1 MNVVGFLTKFSPAH
15 HPKDF
20 VLATLK
26 TRLNKQTM
34 PHFKIKQTSI
44 LSEINNRKIRIQ
56 VYAIEVQNKDTR
68 QAEKQLMKHE
78 EDPVEFVS
86 FRMRK
91 INIEAYQTAI
101 ALVAQHQHDLRT
113 IVINNISE
121 EAFFVLE
128 GEAKQLERVVTVHHL
143 KEKKSMRI
151 LTYEEDFVELRHK
164 IKKSMPTWISKLDPS
179 DIRTC
184 GNNPE
189 VAYTKYD
196 EYSDDTLSDMSY
208 SINSLLTI
216 DINDMDLFST
226 TINNNQEQKEGD
238 EKQSKTFDERINQQQ
253 RIIETQ
259 DKKIEE
265 LLTMMKD
272 MKDSTERKIDNMLIL
287 IEKLTTKT
295 LSKERVDNI
304 KVKEKEENRRP

>member
-20 VLATLK
+20 VLATLN

-91 INIEAYQTAI
+91 INIEAYHTAI

-151 LTYEEDFVELRHK
+151 
-164 IKKSMPTWISKLDPS
+164 
-179 DIRTC
+179 
-184 GNNPE
+184 
-189 VAYTKYD
+189 
-196 EYSDDTLSDMSY
+196 
-208 SINSLLTI
+208 
-216 DINDMDLFST
+216 
-226 TINNNQEQKEGD
+226 
-238 EKQSKTFDERINQQQ
+238 
-253 RIIETQ
+253 
-259 DKKIEE
+259 
-265 LLTMMKD
+265 
-272 MKDSTERKIDNMLIL
+272 
-287 IEKLTTKT
+287 
-295 LSKERVDNI
+295 
-304 KVKEKEENRRP
+304 

>member
-1 MNVVGFLTKFSPAH
+1 
-15 HPKDF
+15 
-20 VLATLK
+20 
-26 TRLNKQTM
+26 
-34 PHFKIKQTSI
+34 
-44 LSEINNRKIRIQ
+44 
-56 VYAIEVQNKDTR
+56 
-68 QAEKQLMKHE
+68 
-78 EDPVEFVS
+78 
-86 FRMRK
+86 
-91 INIEAYQTAI
+91 
-101 ALVAQHQHDLRT
+101 
-113 IVINNISE
+113 
-121 EAFFVLE
+121 
-128 GEAKQLERVVTVHHL
+128 
-143 KEKKSMRI
+143 MRI

-189 VAYTKYD
+189 VANTKYD

>member
-68 QAEKQLMKHE
+68 QAEKQLMKHD

-164 IKKSMPTWISKLDPS
+164 IK
-179 DIRTC
+179 
-184 GNNPE
+184 NPCLPG
-189 VAYTKYD
+189 YQ
-196 EYSDDTLSDMSY
+196 
-208 SINSLLTI
+208 NSTQAILEHAE
-216 DINDMDLFST
+216 T
-226 TINNNQEQKEGD
+226 TQK
-238 EKQSKTFDERINQQQ
+238 
-253 RIIETQ
+253 
-259 DKKIEE
+259 
-265 LLTMMKD
+265 
-272 MKDSTERKIDNMLIL
+272 
-287 IEKLTTKT
+287 
-295 LSKERVDNI
+295 
-304 KVKEKEENRRP
+304 